1 MKLTL
6 ILSLILMAALLLM
19 LYAAVALVQSKKL
32 FGSAPKDIQEAIT
45 EHKERFPRAR
55 RLGWK
60 LLILAVFVFLGAFI
74 YGAWDGVQNNY
85 SLWMFFGRFLTM
97 LYLLKAFDIIFL
109 DWFLLTRSHFYQHYY
124 PETEGCAGYRQFGF
138 NHKQQ
143 IGKIVLFPFIALLLA
158 WICTI
163 LR

>member
-109 DWFLLTRSHFYQHYY
+109 DWFLLTRSHFYQHSY
-124 PETEGCAGYRQFGF
+124 PETEGCVSYRQFGF
-138 NHKQQ
+138 NRKQQ
-143 IGKIVLFPFIALLLA
+143 IGKIVLFPFVALLLA

-163 LR
+163 L